1 MVNGKWKRDRS
12 AHPALRAGMENGKWQ
27 MAKCSGQRQ
36 QPQTDLFTIFHFPFS
51 IRRVSGGVR
60 RG

>member
-1 MVNGKWKRDRS
+1 MTVDVTTF
-12 AHPALRAGMENGKWQ
+12 PALRAGMENGKCQ